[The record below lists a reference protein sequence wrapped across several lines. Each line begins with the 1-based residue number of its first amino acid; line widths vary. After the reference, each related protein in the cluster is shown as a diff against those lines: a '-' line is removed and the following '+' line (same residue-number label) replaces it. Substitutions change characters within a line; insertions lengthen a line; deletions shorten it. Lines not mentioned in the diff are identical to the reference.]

1 MGKWE
6 SKRFRPSGASN
17 GNGKGSLRRRSE
29 DSDKFREGWDRIFGN
44 AGEDEVD
51 AIKPEDQEPD
61 Q

>member
-29 DSDKFREGWDRIFGN
+29 DNEKFRDGWNRIFGDN
-44 AGEDEVD
+44 GEDDKD
-51 AIKPEDQEPD
+51 ATKPEDKEPD